1 MEEGSMQKNVAE
13 IYHIDCYS
21 APIGSLQMI
30 VDAYSLQLVIEAI
43 SKVMCMAEPEDAD
56 CEAATHIK
64 WFLVEFGD
72 EEKTGIPSA
81 DVLAGIHTS
90 IAHGHAYFDGANY
103 IMCKRHP
110 QVVEYTEVCRCKV
123 DDFTVLCARMRKLF
137 LSWKKIEK
145 YLPKEGKVEEAEEE
159 FGE

>member
-1 MEEGSMQKNVAE
+1 MEEGSMQKIVAE
-13 IYHIDCYS
+13 IYHIDCYG
-21 APIGSLQMI
+21 APNALQMI
-30 VDAYSLQLVIEAI
+30 VDTCSFQLVIEAI

-56 CEAATHIK
+56 CEAATHTR
-64 WFLVEFGD
+64 WFLAEFGE

-81 DVLAGIHTS
+81 DTLAGIHNS

-110 QVVEYTEVCRCKV
+110 KVVEYTEVYRCTV
-123 DDFTVLCARMRKLF
+123 DEFTDLCARVRKLF

-145 YLPKEGKVEEAEEE
+145 YLPKESKVEEAEEE
-159 FGE
+159 VGE